1 MGSDYT
7 VNVPVLSPLD
17 LVFTSLDVD
26 FFWCAPERRVSS
38 SPTPPPWLKVS
49 GCGSGS
55 CEPGNKGPPRMVS
68 VERSPVDSHLLSSP
82 HLAFFQ
88 RSYSSLQQWAVSTF
102 S

>member
-7 VNVPVLSPLD
+7 VSAPVLSPPD

-26 FFWCAPERRVSS
+26 FFWCARERRVSP

-49 GCGSGS
+49 GRGSGG

-68 VERSPVDSHLLSSP
+68 GERSPVDGHLLSSP
-82 HLAFFQ
+82 HVAFFQ
-88 RSYSSLQQWAVSTF
+88 RPYSSLQERAVSTF